1 MRAEQLD
8 TILKRLDELFR
19 SYSALLKMRDDDI
32 SKLTERVTALEKALA
47 KTVAKEMLS
56 NIE

>member
-32 SKLTERVTALEKALA
+32 SKLTERVTTLEKALA
-47 KTVAKEMLS
+47 KTVAKEQGLDVD
-56 NIE
+56 

>member
-8 TILKRLDELFR
+8 MILKRLDELFR

-32 SKLTERVTALEKALA
+32 DKLIERVTALEKALA
-47 KTVAKEMLS
+47 KTVAKEQGLDV
-56 NIE
+56 E